1 MKLAICLYKFFPFG
15 GLARDFIR
23 IMQACLKEGDQ
34 VDVYVIEWQGEMPA
48 NMQVHVIPVSGFSNH
63 ARLQSFHQQVLPA
76 LSAGN
81 YDLVFGFNKMP
92 GLDLYYAADPCYIDR
107 AKAHPLYPVL
117 KFTGRV
123 AFYKNCEAAVFGPGT
138 DTVSLMISDVQQALF
153 KRHYGTPDQRLV
165 ALPPGIDPD
174 RQRPDN
180 AWQLRQQKRQEYGL
194 ADDEWLMLMVGT
206 GFKTKGVDR
215 SIAALASIAENLRSK
230 VKLFV
235 IGDGDTSRLIK
246 QAKNA
251 GIEEQVEFLGGRPD
265 VPEFLLA
272 ADLLIHPARKENTGT
287 VILEAIVAGLP
298 VLVSDVCGYAK
309 HVLRAQAGEL
319 IENADDPQRTAQQ
332 ITAMLKTEKLKSWS
346 QNALQY
352 GVSEDLYS
360 MPEHVAQ
367 LVREMALRKRGDERD

>member
-1 MKLAICLYKFFPFG
+1 
-15 GLARDFIR
+15 
-23 IMQACLKEGDQ
+23 MQACLKEGDH
-34 VDVYVIEWQGEMPA
+34 VDVYVIEWQGERPE
-48 NMQVHVIPVSGFSNH
+48 NMQVHVIPVSGVSNH
-63 ARLQSFHQQVLPA
+63 ARLHSFHQQVLPA
-76 LSAGN
+76 LSTGD

-107 AKAHPLYPVL
+107 AKSHPLYPLL

-123 AFYKNCEAAVFGPGT
+123 NFYAQCEEAVFGVDT

-153 KRHYGTPDQRLV
+153 KRHYDTPDERLV

-174 RQRPDN
+174 RRRPSN
-180 AWQLRQQKRQEYGL
+180 AEQIRQKKRQEFGI
-194 ADDEWLMLMVGT
+194 AGDDWLLLMVGT

-215 SIAALASIAENLRSK
+215 SIAAVGSIAKAGCHK

-235 IGDGDTSRLIK
+235 IGDGDTTALMK
-246 QAKNA
+246 QAQKA
-251 GIEEQVEFLGGRPD
+251 GIEHQVQFLGGRPD

-298 VLVSDVCGYAK
+298 VLVSDACGYAK
-309 HVLRAQAGEL
+309 HVLHAQAGEL
-319 IENADDPQRTAQQ
+319 IDNADDPQRTAQQ
-332 ITAMLKTEKLKSWS
+332 ITTMLDEDKLNNWS

-352 GVSEDLYS
+352 AASEDLYS
-360 MPEHVAQ
+360 MPDHVAQ
-367 LVREMALRKRGDERD
+367 LVREMALKKRGERT

>member
-1 MKLAICLYKFFPFG
+1 
-15 GLARDFIR
+15 
-23 IMQACLKEGDQ
+23 MQACLKEGDQ